1 LGYWVCL
8 SSKSRADDRII
19 TYQMLS
25 TAIPWRFGVTCDE
38 HMMEICT
45 PKIVFQERYWGRKSI
60 GGEYF
65 PERYWVELIGSHG
78 LYHWITSRGSCYQ
91 DVGG

>member
-1 LGYWVCL
+1 V
-8 SSKSRADDRII
+8 
-19 TYQMLS
+19 
-25 TAIPWRFGVTCDE
+25 E

-65 PERYWVELIGSHG
+65 PGVYWVDLTGSHG
-78 LYHWITSRGSCYQ
+78 LYYWSTPC
-91 DVGG
+91 